1 MAEKDRDVLEKQ
13 VEEIRRKLSIAKAK
27 LDRIK
32 ENGRITRKERRNR
45 RELLKECKVIS
56 VEELV
61 NFMEKE
67 K

>member
-1 MAEKDRDVLEKQ
+1 MAEKDKDVLEKQ